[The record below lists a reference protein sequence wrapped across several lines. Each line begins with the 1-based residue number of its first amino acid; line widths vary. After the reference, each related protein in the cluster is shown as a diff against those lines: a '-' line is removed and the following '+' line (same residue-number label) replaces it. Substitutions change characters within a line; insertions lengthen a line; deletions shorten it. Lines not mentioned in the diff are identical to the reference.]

1 MGKKIEIKTGEKIN
15 KLIVV
20 KETEPYISPKG
31 IKLRKALFIC
41 ECGNTTDVNYSSVKS
56 GEIKSCGCIKKQSR
70 KHGSASRGKQTTE
83 YRAWCSMKYRCLNPN
98 SKDYYMYGEKGIKV
112 CDEWIKSFE
121 SFFDYVGLKPSPE
134 YSLDRIDPFGNYEPG
149 NVRWATPRDQRINQR
164 RMKQIK

>member
-15 KLIVV
+15 KLTVV

-56 GEIKSCGCIKKQSR
+56 GGIKSCGCIKKEPR
-70 KHGSASRGKQTTE
+70 KHGSAPRGKQTTE

-98 SKDYYMYGEKGIKV
+98 SKDYYMYGAKGISIYNK
-112 CDEWIKSFE
+112 WIE
-121 SFFDYVGLKPSPE
+121 SYEEFIKHVGLKPSPQH
-134 YSLDRIDPFGNYEPG
+134 SLDRINPLGNYEPG
-149 NVRWATPRDQRINQR
+149 NVRWATAREQRINQTR
-164 RMKQIK
+164 VKQIK